1 VNANVALA
9 TSTNLMENR
18 MKNYRRS
25 HLKIAVLS
33 MFVWGSSAHAAE
45 NPLDYVGIQHNAYLA
60 CVMDQDVLPGTS
72 PLRTLVERC
81 GFDAGMSADELV
93 RKYDFMVAAHV
104 GVGVTEGAVPYRDHF
119 SDYEFSFVTRMDA
132 ILSLDADQATTDS
145 LLAALEDEAVSRLN
159 PRTRSG
165 QALLAS
171 ISTARHSVNY
181 WAEHS
186 EGGDVEQRFPW
197 NIVGAD
203 LLGAL
208 GGTLIGGPIMGTAI
222 GVACSMS
229 AGEG

>member
-1 VNANVALA
+1 MKYCRNLHFSIAAL
-9 TSTNLMENR
+9 SL
-18 MKNYRRS
+18 
-25 HLKIAVLS
+25 IAWVS
-33 MFVWGSSAHAAE
+33 PARAAE
-45 NPLDYVGIQHNAYLA
+45 NPLEHVGIQHNAYLA
-60 CVMDQDVLPGTS
+60 CVMEQDTTQGTS

-93 RKYDFMVAAHV
+93 RKYDFMVGAHV
-104 GVGVTEGAVPYRDHF
+104 GVGVAEGASPYREYF

-132 ILSLDADQATTDS
+132 ILSLDADKATTDS

-159 PRTRSG
+159 AGTRSG

-181 WAEHS
+181 WAEHA

-197 NIVGAD
+197 DIVGAD

-222 GVACSMS
+222 GVACSAA
-229 AGEG
+229 AGRG